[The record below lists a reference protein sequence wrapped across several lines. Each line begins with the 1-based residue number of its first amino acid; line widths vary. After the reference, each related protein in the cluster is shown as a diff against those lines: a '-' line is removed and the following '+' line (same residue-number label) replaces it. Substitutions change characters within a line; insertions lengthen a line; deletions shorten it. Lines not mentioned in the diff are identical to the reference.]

1 MPGSPQTP
9 FESNKDTNAP
19 MRRFL
24 SRAEAAILIGMVI
37 VVSSLFLE
45 WRRQVPDLGAF
56 AAAALHIEKRS
67 VSHNGFDVGVYAPLT
82 VCSALCALTLLWEV
96 TEQNRI
102 ALGVAAG
109 AGGMAC
115 VVVALTRFALLPGML
130 LGLAGGILL
139 LYGAIERVAPM
150 SSSRL
155 PR

>member
-1 MPGSPQTP
+1 MPSVPQTP
-9 FESNKDTNAP
+9 FEHAP

-24 SRAEAAILIGMVI
+24 SRSEAAILIGMVM

-56 AAAALHIEKRS
+56 AATALHIEKLS
-67 VSHNGFDVGVYAPLT
+67 VSHNGFGAGVATPLT
-82 VCSALCALTLLWEV
+82 VCAVLCALTLLWEV

-109 AGGMAC
+109 AGGLAC

-130 LGLAGGILL
+130 LGLTGGALL
-139 LYGAIERVAPM
+139 LFGAIDRSACTP
-150 SSSRL
+150 SSRAEL
-155 PR
+155 K